1 MRIPDIV
8 IFCGEIVRDATYS
21 SGCLAKPQKIQSFRS
36 ATKIFGTA
44 SESLF
49 HVSYTKG
56 IPAIEEL
63 QKLTEILNCSNAG
76 EVSVD

>member
-8 IFCGEIVRDATYS
+8 IFCGEIVRGATYS
-21 SGCLAKPQKIQSFRS
+21 SSCLAKPQKIQSFRS

-63 QKLTEILNCSNAG
+63 QKLIEILNCSNAG